1 MPCLRAKL
9 EFVDRLAHMTFVL
22 RAIAACLVSLI
33 MSVPSL
39 AQQTS
44 PGFHWPDGK
53 HFALS
58 LSFDDA
64 RVSQV
69 DTVLP
74 VLDKY
79 AVKAT
84 FFLVPSLA
92 EKRLDGW
99 KRAVAA
105 GHEIGNH
112 SLHHP
117 CSLNYRFAADNALEN
132 YSLEMMRDDLV
143 KTNQWIKDKLDVT
156 ASLFAY
162 PCGQTFVG
170 HGQSTKSYVP
180 LVAEMFTVGRGFFLM
195 DAPLIT
201 PLIDPVH
208 SDLAQIAGIAMD
220 DRTFDQVLALLQ
232 QAAAD
237 KSWVVLVGHDVGP
250 SGTQTTR
257 PLMLEKLI
265 EYAQDPKNGIWL
277 APVGVVTKYVQAH
290 RGDK

>member
-1 MPCLRAKL
+1 MR
-9 EFVDRLAHMTFVL
+9 FVF
-22 RAIAACLVSLI
+22 RAIAALLVSLI
-33 MSVPSL
+33 VSTPSL
-39 AQQTS
+39 AQQPS

-53 HFALS
+53 RFALS

-79 AVKAT
+79 GVKAT

-99 KRAVAA
+99 KRAVVA

-132 YSLEMMRDDLV
+132 FSLEMMRDDLV

-156 ASLFAY
+156 ARLFAY

-201 PLIDPVH
+201 PFIDPVH

-237 KSWVVLVGHDVGP
+237 KSWVVLVGHDVGA
-250 SGTQTTR
+250 SGQQTTR

-290 RGDK
+290 RADK

>member
-1 MPCLRAKL
+1 MLQVQQKFAW
-9 EFVDRLAHMTFVL
+9 
-22 RAIAACLVSLI
+22 IAALVVALVI
-33 MSVPSL
+33 VGPIISVPAV
-39 AQQTS
+39 AQQPS

-53 HFALS
+53 TFALS

-69 DTVLP
+69 DNVLP

-79 AVKAT
+79 GVKAT

-99 KRAVAA
+99 KRAVVA

-112 SLHHP
+112 TLHHP
-117 CSLNYRFAADNALEN
+117 CSLSYRFPADNALEN
-132 YSLEMMRDDLV
+132 YSLEMMHDELV
-143 KTNQWIKDKLDVT
+143 GTNQWIKDKLNVT

-170 HGQSTKSYVP
+170 HGRDTKSYVP
-180 LVAEMFTVGRGFFLM
+180 LVADAFTVGRGFFIM

-208 SDLAQIAGIAMD
+208 SDLAQIAGISMD
-220 DRTFDQVLALLQ
+220 NKTFDQVLPLLQ

-250 SGTQTTR
+250 SGAQTTR
-257 PLMLEKLI
+257 PLMLEQLI
-265 EYAQDPKNGIWL
+265 EYARDPKNGIWL
-277 APVGVVTKYVQAH
+277 APVGIVTKYVQAH

>member
-1 MPCLRAKL
+1 MFSLQQKCAR
-9 EFVDRLAHMTFVL
+9 V
-22 RAIAACLVSLI
+22 AAFLVALI
-33 MSVPSL
+33 NVALIITVPAV
-39 AQQTS
+39 AQQSS

-53 HFALS
+53 TFALS

-64 RVSQV
+64 RESQV
-69 DTVLP
+69 DNVLP
-74 VLDKY
+74 VLDKHG
-79 AVKAT
+79 VKAT

-99 KRAVAA
+99 KRAVVA

-117 CSLNYRFAADNALEN
+117 CSLNYRFPADNALEN
-132 YSLEMMRDDLV
+132 YSLEMMRGELV
-143 KTNQWIKDKLDVT
+143 GTNQWIKDKLNVT

-170 HGQSTKSYVP
+170 HGHDTQSYVP
-180 LVAEMFTVGRGFFLM
+180 LVADAFIVGRGFFIM

-208 SDLAQIAGIAMD
+208 SDLAQLTGISMD
-220 DRTFDQVLALLQ
+220 NKSFDQVLPLLQ
-232 QAAAD
+232 QASVD

-250 SGTQTTR
+250 SGAQTTR
-257 PLMLEKLI
+257 PLMLEQLI

-290 RGDK
+290 RADK

>member
-1 MPCLRAKL
+1 VLHFQRNSLFFAILAICL
-9 EFVDRLAHMTFVL
+9 
-22 RAIAACLVSLI
+22 AISA
-33 MSVPSL
+33 PSL

-44 PGFHWPDGK
+44 SGFHWPDGK
-53 HFALS
+53 RFALS

-69 DTVLP
+69 ETVLP
-74 VLDKY
+74 LLDKY
-79 AVKAT
+79 GVKAT
-84 FFLVPSLA
+84 FFLVPSVA

-99 KRAVAA
+99 KHAVAT
-105 GHEIGNH
+105 GHEMANH

-132 YSLEMMRDDLV
+132 YSLDMMRDDLAG
-143 KTNQWIKDKLDVT
+143 TNKWIKDKLGVST
-156 ASLFAY
+156 TLFAY

-170 HGQSTKSYVP
+170 HGQNTKSYIP

-220 DRTFDQVLALLQ
+220 DRSIDQVLALLQ
-232 QAAAD
+232 QASVD
-237 KSWVVLVGHDVGP
+237 RSWVVLVGHNIGP
-250 SGTQTTR
+250 TGTQTTR
-257 PLMLEKLI
+257 PEMLAKLI
-265 EYAQDPKNGIWL
+265 QYAQDPKNGIWL
-277 APVGVVTKYVQAH
+277 APVGVVAKYVQAH
-290 RGDK
+290 SSDK